1 MKTAIIYT
9 ALSLLNLIVFLIG
22 VAFLPDT
29 VAIHFNAKGIVDG
42 VGSPWVLVSVPA
54 AATIVS
60 AGLCIAF
67 LSHNERNRKLMC
79 AFVYA
84 VSAILIVLG
93 WVFFALS
100 SQTQGLGDKINFP
113 FALITVLPISLLLLF
128 FGNYMPR
135 IKQNA
140 WFGIRTPATL
150 KNEQV
155 WTKTHRVGGYAFVA
169 AGFVSAVSS
178 ILFTC
183 ISGNLAYI
191 SVIVLLAALV
201 TVCLYTG
208 IYAHVIFR
216 KIVKDNG
223 EEAEQSENMTE
234 N

>member
-9 ALSLLNLIVFLIG
+9 ALSLLNLIAFLIG

-93 WVFFALS
+93 W
-100 SQTQGLGDKINFP
+100 
-113 FALITVLPISLLLLF
+113 VLPISLLLLF